1 MIRAVVA
8 SARTAIRDA
17 LKIII
22 ESSTGIVVIGEAATG
37 RELADLWDR
46 FGPDMI
52 FVDSSSDGF
61 EGFRVFGRR
70 RLGMVLISD
79 EKNRLIPARPEVA
92 VATVDANGHT
102 FDLTSAIL
110 EIVSCEGAGPGSLKN
125 LN

>member
-17 LKIII
+17 LKIVI

-52 FVDSSSDGF
+52 FVDSSSEGF
-61 EGFRVFGRR
+61 EGFKVLGRR

-79 EKNRLIPARPEVA
+79 EKNPSPCQEVA
-92 VATVDANGHT
+92 VATVDVNAHT
-102 FDLTSAIL
+102 FDLTNAIL
-110 EIVSCEGAGPGSLKN
+110 EIVASGNSGRSVLTTQ
-125 LN
+125 